1 MRFARVLLLC
11 AAFFAL
17 RVVAQSPNG
26 TINGQVLDPSGG
38 AIADAGIVIV
48 NDVTGLQY
56 IAKTNDEGIYVLVNL
71 PPGPYRLQVSK
82 VGFKTLIKPDII
94 LNVQDALAISF
105 TLPIGALAQTVTV
118 EGGAPLVDT
127 ESSAVSTV
135 IDRKFVENIPL
146 NGRSFQDLISLTPG
160 VVTQSPQTSTLVGN
174 NGDFSVNGQRTESN
188 YYMVDGVSGN
198 ISSGYPSGLPQS
210 ANTGSISASTAVG
223 TTQSLISVDAL
234 QEFRVLSSTYSA
246 QYGHSPGG
254 QFSLVT
260 LSGTNALHGSAF
272 EYLRNDFFDANDWFN
287 DHYGKPTSPLRQNDF
302 GGTLGGPVILPRLFN
317 GRNNTFFFV
326 SYEGLRLTQPQAATI
341 QYVPDTYMRKQAP
354 VALQPIL
361 NAFPVPTP
369 GGIDY
374 GTAAGP
380 SLAQFIEGYALPS
393 AIDSTSVRVDHNISS
408 RSSVFF
414 RYGNTPSFTDNRSL
428 SSQVTSRVD
437 TTLYTF
443 GSSIQF
449 SPRISNEFRVGYSRS
464 KSALSSILDSFGG
477 AQPLNLAA
485 ATGLGAY
492 ASPDPLFQIYFPGIG
507 GAVLQTPNATSA
519 VNQLNIIDTGTFL
532 AGHHQ
537 VTFGLDYRR
546 IISPSTPYS
555 PFANMAFRSPAA
567 ILNNRTSILV
577 LEKFVGATPL
587 VHESAVFAQD
597 EWRVLPNL
605 NLSFG
610 VRWEVN
616 PPPTE
621 AHGNA
626 PYALLGNIGDPQSL
640 TLAPRGTPLWRTA
653 WYNFAPRAGVAWTA
667 RDQPGWTTVL
677 RGGGGVFFDTGEQ
690 QATNAFR
697 GIGFSALRFTSAE
710 SVPIAPAQLAFFPS
724 TSPPYTNSTIVAYPS
739 HSQLP
744 YTLEWNVSLEQAI
757 ANSQSLTLSYIGSS
771 GRRLTQFRQLSLT
784 SLNPQF
790 GTVQLLQNG
799 VTSDYEALQAKFRR
813 VLSRGLQLLA
823 SYSWSHS
830 LDFGSNG
837 VEYPATRGNSDFDVR
852 HSFSAGVSYDLPT
865 LFGNRMLGLFLGHW
879 GVDGRV
885 TARSGFP
892 VTLQGNFLTDP
903 STGNQYYSN
912 ADTVSGQP
920 LYLHGPQYPGG
931 WAINPAAFSLPAGNS
946 AGNAPRNFVRGF
958 GAFQT
963 NLAVRREIRLHD
975 RLALQLRAEAF
986 NVFNHPIFG
995 NIDSFLG
1002 DATFGQATEMLNH
1015 SLGTLSSLYQQGGPR
1030 SLQFALR
1037 LIF

>member
-1 MRFARVLLLC
+1 MRFVRVFLLYAGL
-11 AAFFAL
+11 FVL
-17 RVVAQSPNG
+17 SVVAQSPNG
-26 TINGQVLDPSGG
+26 TISGQVLDASGG
-38 AIADAGIVIV
+38 AIPTAGIAIV
-48 NDVTGLQY
+48 NDVTGLLY
-56 IAKTNDEGIYVLVNL
+56 TTKTNDEGIYVLSNL

-94 LNVQDALAISF
+94 LNVQDALSVSF
-105 TLPIGALAQTVTV
+105 TLPIGAVAETVTV

-160 VVTQSPQTSTLVGN
+160 VLTQSPQTSTFVGN

-210 ANTGSISASTAVG
+210 ANSGSISASTAVG

-260 LSGTNALHGSAF
+260 RSGTNVFHGSAF

-287 DHYGKPTSPLRQNDF
+287 DHYGTPISPLRQNDF
-302 GGTLGGPVILPRLFN
+302 GGTLGGPVIVPGLFN

-341 QYVPDTYMRKQAP
+341 QYVPDTYMRNQAP

-361 NAFPVPTP
+361 SAFPLPTR

-374 GTAAGP
+374 GTALSP
-380 SLAQFIEGYALPS
+380 SLAQFIEGYSLPS
-393 AIDSTSVRVDHNISS
+393 AIDSISVRVDHSFSS

-414 RYGNTPSFTDNRSL
+414 RYGSTPSFTDSRSL
-428 SSQVTSRVD
+428 SAQSANHAD

-443 GSSIQF
+443 GSSMQF
-449 SPRISNEFRVGYSRS
+449 SPRVSNEFRVGYSRS
-464 KSALSSILDSFGG
+464 KSSLSSILDSFGG
-477 AQPLNLAA
+477 AQPINFAV

-492 ASPDPLFQIYFPGIG
+492 PNPDPFFEIFFPGIG
-507 GAVLQTPNATSA
+507 GAVLQAQNSSSA
-519 VNQLNIIDTGTFL
+519 GNQLNLIDTGTFL
-532 AGHHQ
+532 AGRHQ

-546 IISPSTPYS
+546 IISPSAPYS
-555 PFANMAFRSPAA
+555 PFANMAFTSPAA
-567 ILNNRTSILV
+567 ILNNLTSVLV
-577 LEKFVGATPL
+577 LEKLVGATPL
-587 VHESAVFAQD
+587 VDELAVFAED
-597 EWRVLPNL
+597 EWRVMPNL
-605 NLSFG
+605 NLSLG
-610 VRWEVN
+610 LRWEVN

-626 PYALLGNIGDPQSL
+626 PYTLLGNIGDPQSL
-640 TLAPRGTPLWRTA
+640 TLAPRGTPLWHTA
-653 WYNFAPRAGVAWTA
+653 WYNFAPRVGVAWTA
-667 RDQPGWTTVL
+667 HDQPGWSTVL

-690 QATNAFR
+690 QATMAFG
-697 GIGFSALRFTSAE
+697 GIGFSAVRFTSAAP
-710 SVPIAPAQLAFFPS
+710 VPIAPAQLAFVPS
-724 TSPPYTNSTIVAYPS
+724 TSPPYTGSTIVAYPS

-744 YTLEWNVSLEQAI
+744 YTLEWNASVEQAI
-757 ANSQSLTLSYIGSS
+757 TKSQSLTLSYVGSR

-790 GTVQLLQNG
+790 GTVRSLQNG
-799 VTSDYEALQAKFRR
+799 VTSDYDALQAKFRR
-813 VLSRGLQLLA
+813 ILSHGLQMLA
-823 SYSWSHS
+823 SYTWSHS

-837 VEYPATRGNSDFDVR
+837 VEYTATRGNSDFDVR

-865 LFGNRMLGLFLGHW
+865 IEGNRMLGLFLGHW

-903 STGNQYYSN
+903 STGNQYDSN
-912 ADTVSGQP
+912 VDIVPGQAF
-920 LYLHGPQYPGG
+920 YLHGSQYPGG
-931 WAINPAAFSLPAGNS
+931 RALNLAAFSLPTGNS
-946 AGNAPRNFVRGF
+946 AGNAPRNFIRGF

-963 NLAVRREIRLHD
+963 NLAVRREIHLHD

-986 NVFNHPIFG
+986 NVFNHPTFG
-995 NIDSFLG
+995 NIDPSLD

-1037 LIF
+1037 LLF